1 MSAKRGVKPATKSD
15 KAMSKRH
22 IAAGKKMLKQSL
34 KYNKQHMED
43 HKAELLRVRKA
54 MKSKY
59 ATTRTK

>member
-1 MSAKRGVKPATKSD
+1 
-15 KAMSKRH
+15 MSKRH